1 MDDKSGGKRPGNRI
15 LGGEPAPRG
24 PRVVARRAVVGS
36 ALTVVTAHLVPAIS
50 RAESGGV
57 PDYLPEGSITVY
69 SNIDLRVASELIRQF
84 RAVYPKVGVNYVR
97 QLSDQVYERFLEDV
111 TGKRP
116 TADVVWSSAMD
127 LQAKLINDRY
137 AEPYEPPEAFALPD
151 WAKWAGQAYGVT
163 AEPAVI
169 VYNKGLMGTTAPPQN
184 HAELRLFLNHQADRL
199 AGKIAAHDPEQSG
212 TGLLLLT
219 QDVQVTPLTWD
230 LVAAIGRTSPRLF
243 SSSSP
248 MLEGLSSGD
257 LLLAYNVVGSYARER
272 AQADPNL
279 GIVVPNDYALILSR
293 IAFVPVAAA
302 RPDLGK
308 VFLNFLLSQRGQK
321 IIAAQYLGSVRR
333 DVPSGWEPLT
343 TDAENARP
351 IRAGP
356 ELLTYLDRAKRASF
370 IRQWRR
376 AVQTR

>member
-1 MDDKSGGKRPGNRI
+1 MSHQRRLPCPIGRSG
-15 LGGEPAPRG
+15 
-24 PRVVARRAVVGS
+24 RVRLTGS
-36 ALTVVTAHLVPAIS
+36 PPS
-50 RAESGGV
+50 
-57 PDYLPEGSITVY
+57 
-69 SNIDLRVASELIRQF
+69 
-84 RAVYPKVGVNYVR
+84 R
-97 QLSDQVYERFLEDV
+97 QLLSTIKALWERPHLL
-111 TGKRP
+111 K
-116 TADVVWSSAMD
+116 
-127 LQAKLINDRY
+127 
-137 AEPYEPPEAFALPD
+137 
-151 WAKWAGQAYGVT
+151 
-163 AEPAVI
+163 
-169 VYNKGLMGTTAPPQN
+169 N